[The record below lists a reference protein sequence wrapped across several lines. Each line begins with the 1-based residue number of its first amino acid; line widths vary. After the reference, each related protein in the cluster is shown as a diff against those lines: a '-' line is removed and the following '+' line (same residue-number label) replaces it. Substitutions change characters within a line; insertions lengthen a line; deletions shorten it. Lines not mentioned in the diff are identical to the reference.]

1 MSELLRVRHLTT
13 SFVTEAGLARAV
25 DDVSMTL
32 VGGETLG
39 IVGESGCGKTVTGL
53 SILRLIDRPGH
64 IADESV
70 IEYQGENLMRLSP
83 AQLRQVRGAEI
94 AMIFQEPTTS
104 LNPVLA
110 VGSQVA
116 EAVRAHRSVSRADA
130 RARAIELFQ
139 LVGIP
144 DPATRVDDYPHQLSG
159 GMQQRVMIA
168 MALSC
173 NPKIL
178 IADEPTT
185 ALDVTIQAQILELLV
200 DLKRRLGMAMILIT
214 HDLGI
219 VAGVADRVAV
229 MYGGQIV
236 EEADT
241 DRLFRQ
247 PAHPYT
253 SALLRA
259 VPRLDKPVVRLATIS
274 GTVPPATAWPSA
286 CRFHPRCPHVMDR
299 CRAEMPGLAGV
310 GRDHLARCWL
320 TEEPIRSDT

>member
-13 SFVTEAGLARAV
+13 SFMTGAGLARAV
-25 DDVSMTL
+25 DDVSLTL
-32 VGGETLG
+32 LEGETLG
-39 IVGESGCGKTVTGL
+39 MVGESGCGKTVTAL
-53 SILRLIDRPGH
+53 SLLRLVDRPGH
-64 IADESV
+64 IAHESV
-70 IEYQGENLMRLSP
+70 IEYQGKDLMQMSP
-83 AQLRQVRGAEI
+83 AQLRQIRGAEI
-94 AMIFQEPTTS
+94 AMIFQEPTAS
-104 LNPVLA
+104 LNPVLT
-110 VGSQVA
+110 VGAQVD

-130 RARAIELFQ
+130 RARTVELFE

-144 DPATRVDDYPHQLSG
+144 DPAKRVNEYPHQLSG
-159 GMQQRVMIA
+159 GMQQRAMIA

-173 NPKIL
+173 NPRIL

-200 DLKRRLGMAMILIT
+200 ELKQRLGMAMILIT

-236 EEADT
+236 EQANT
-241 DRLFRQ
+241 DALFRQ

-259 VPRLDKPVVRLATIS
+259 VPRLDQPATRLATIP
-274 GTVPPATAWPSA
+274 GAVPPATAWPPA
-286 CRFHPRCPHVMDR
+286 CRFHPRCPQTMDH
-299 CRAEMPGLAGV
+299 CKSEMPGLTETGPA
-310 GRDHLARCWL
+310 HLTRCWL
-320 TEEPIRSDT
+320 AEEQHRRDA

>member
-1 MSELLRVRHLTT
+1 MRQILRVRHLTT
-13 SFVTEAGLARAV
+13 SFATEAGQAHAV
-25 DDVSMTL
+25 DDVSLTL
-32 VGGETLG
+32 LEGETLG
-39 IVGESGCGKTVTGL
+39 IVGESGCGKTVTAL
-53 SILRLIDRPGH
+53 SILGLIDRPGD
-64 IADESV
+64 IASESV
-70 IEYQGENLMRLSP
+70 VEYQGEDLTKMSP
-83 AQLRQVRGAEI
+83 AQLRRVRGAEI
-94 AMIFQEPTTS
+94 AMIFQEPTAS
-104 LNPVLA
+104 LNPVLT
-110 VGSQVA
+110 VGSQVV
-116 EAVRAHRSVSRADA
+116 EALRAHRSVSRAAA
-130 RARAIELFQ
+130 RARAVELFE

-144 DPATRVDDYPHQLSG
+144 DPIKRVGDYPHQLSG

-173 NPKIL
+173 EPKIL

-200 DLKRRLGMAMILIT
+200 DLKRRLGMAMMLIT

-236 EEADT
+236 EQADT
-241 DRLFRQ
+241 EELFRQ

-259 VPRLDKPVVRLATIS
+259 VPRIDKPVARLATIP
-274 GTVPPATAWPSA
+274 GAVPPATAWPPA

-299 CRAEMPGLAGV
+299 CRSNMPVLTDV
-310 GRDHLARCWL
+310 GREHLTRCWL
-320 TEEPIRSDT
+320 AEETRREG